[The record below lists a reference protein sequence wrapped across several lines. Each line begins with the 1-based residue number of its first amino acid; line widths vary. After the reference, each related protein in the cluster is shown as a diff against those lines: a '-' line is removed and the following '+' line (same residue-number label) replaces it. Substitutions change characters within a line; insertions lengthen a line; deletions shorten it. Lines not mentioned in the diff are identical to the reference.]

1 MCFVQFTKPSL
12 SCTHLLTFKLMF
24 FISCLSRNPVRNMT
38 GHLVPSFRFV
48 QESAPRFVLAVEDT
62 AIMNMQR
69 RWEFVRKAVR
79 RVAVYDIP
87 DGAHVA
93 LVVFNSVA
101 RTVAPLSKMD
111 SVSDVRQR
119 VGSSLPRN
127 PSTVPESHKCVLCG
141 LQEALRALDSDSV
154 GASGANIIL
163 ITTGAGAA
171 THHQMDEMIRLIE
184 TRRVRVTPVLYPLT
198 ERPGA
203 ASSSATHS
211 LEPLVHASGGGTRT
225 FTVMDEGVGNDSK
238 VSMLVALMDAL
249 LAAVRVSGP
258 VDAVDTPVIVE
269 STAYPGGIA
278 SMSTGSFTLDDSLGP
293 DARFSV
299 YYYDLNH
306 VGNAIQ
312 LTTPS
317 GQVMASVNMQEED
330 GDANVIF
337 VNIPRAERGVWR
349 YKVENRADS
358 HQGLH
363 VQVTAL
369 PSRTRRVNVRVW
381 TSNDGAE
388 LNPSDPSQPTILFA
402 EVKDGDNPILKA
414 HVVAKLQRLG
424 TNTTGSGYKPTF
436 IELFDNGIGGE
447 LPMALIVNAVQC
459 WTL

>member
-1 MCFVQFTKPSL
+1 M
-12 SCTHLLTFKLMF
+12 
-24 FISCLSRNPVRNMT
+24 I
-38 GHLVPSFRFV
+38 PSFRFV
-48 QESAPRFVLAVEDT
+48 VESAPRFVLAVEDT

-141 LQEALRALDSDSV
+141 LQESLRALDSDSV
-154 GASGANIIL
+154 GAAGANIIL
-163 ITTGAGAA
+163 ITTGAGAG
-171 THHQMDEMIRLIE
+171 THHQMKEMIRLIE
-184 TRRVRVTPVLYPLT
+184 SRKVRVTPVLYPIT
-198 ERPGA
+198 ERPGS
-203 ASSSATHS
+203 ASSSVTHS
-211 LEPLVHASGGGTRT
+211 LEPLVHASGRGTRT

-238 VSMLVALMDAL
+238 VSMLIALMDAL

-258 VDAVDTPVIVE
+258 VEAVDTPVIVE

-293 DARFSV
+293 DVRFSV

-337 VNIPRAERGVWR
+337 VNIPRAERGTWR

-369 PSRTRRVNVRVW
+369 PSKKRQVTVRVW
-381 TSNDGAE
+381 TSNEGAE

-402 EVKDGDNPILKA
+402 EVKDGDNPVLNA
-414 HVVAKLQRLG
+414 HVVGKLQRLG
-424 TNTTGSGYKPTF
+424 TNTTGSGYKPTY
-436 IELFDNGIGGE
+436 IDLYDNGIGG
-447 LPMALIVNAVQC
+447 
-459 WTL
+459 

>member
-1 MCFVQFTKPSL
+1 
-12 SCTHLLTFKLMF
+12 
-24 FISCLSRNPVRNMT
+24 MT

-48 QESAPRFVLAVEDT
+48 QETAPRFVIAVEDT

-87 DGAHVA
+87 DGAHVG

-101 RTVAPLSKMD
+101 RTVAPLSKME
-111 SVSDVRQR
+111 SKSDVRQR
-119 VGSSLPRN
+119 IGSSLPRN

-141 LQEALRALDSDSV
+141 LQEALRAFDSDSV
-154 GASGANIIL
+154 GAAGANIIL

-171 THHQMDEMIRLIE
+171 THHQMDEMIRLVK
-184 TRRVRVTPVLYPLT
+184 TRQVRVTPILYPLT
-198 ERPGA
+198 DRPGNA
-203 ASSSATHS
+203 PSKTTHN
-211 LEPLVHASGGGTRT
+211 LEPLVEASGKGTRT

-258 VDAVDTPVIVE
+258 TDSMDTPVLVE

-278 SMSTGSFTLDDSLGP
+278 SLSTGSFSLDDSIGP
-293 DARFSV
+293 DVRFSV

-306 VGNAIQ
+306 VGNQIQ

-317 GQVMASVNMQEED
+317 GKVMSNVNMQEED

-337 VNIPRAERGVWR
+337 VNIQGAERGIWR

-369 PSRTRRVNVRVW
+369 PSKSRRVNLRVW
-381 TSNDGAE
+381 TSSEGIE
-388 LNPSDPSQPTILFA
+388 LNPSDPSRPTILFA
-402 EVKDGDNPILKA
+402 EVKEGDNPVLNA

-424 TNTTGSGYKPTF
+424 TNASGSGYTPTF

-447 LPMALIVNAVQC
+447 FYSINKFI
-459 WTL
+459 